1 MARITVEDC
10 IEAVKGNRFALAAL
24 AGHRAKELSKGSP
37 VTIVKEENDKNT
49 VTALREI
56 AERGV
61 SIDDLRDHYTRSLQ
75 KNAQADDVME
85 EDTQNVSAD
94 VAELIESEQST
105 QIEPSDKVDE
115 DSEGFSVDDYTIED
129 ENDLED

>member
-10 IEAVKGNRFALAAL
+10 ISAVKGNRFELATL
-24 AGHRAKELSKGSP
+24 AGYRAKELSKGAP
-37 VTIVKEENDKNT
+37 VTILKEANDKNT

-56 AERGV
+56 AEVGV
-61 SIDDLRDHYTRSLQ
+61 SIDELREHYTRSLQ

-94 VAELIESEQST
+94 VAELLESEQSA
-105 QIEPSDKVDE
+105 QIESSDKADE
-115 DSEGFSVDDYTIED
+115 DSEGFSVDDYAVED
-129 ENDLED
+129 ENDLDD